1 MHLNQLW
8 VFYHVAKHKSFS
20 LAAGALCLSQPSVSN
35 QIKFME
41 DSYGLKLFERFGRNI
56 GLTST
61 GEVLYTYAEQIFKLT
76 KEADSVIK
84 EIRGMKSGGIKISAS
99 HTLGAYYLPD
109 IIDLFKK
116 KYPMVEIQMNVG
128 YTQMVVESILTFKS
142 DLGLIGQSVTH
153 PNIVAIPLWD
163 EELVLIVPPNHPFT
177 RCPSVSISQL
187 RDQPFIMSEK
197 GSGVRSI
204 TDEILS
210 GKGPS
215 PRIIMEL
222 GENEAIKHAV
232 ASGLGITIISAMVAR
247 RELEAGVLKAARLSG
262 ARIMRQFFIIHH
274 SDKYLSDLIRAFMD
288 EALRFS
294 VTGNRTVPEGKPPAR
309 IRKRPSPG
317 SSDPG

>member
-76 KEADSVIK
+76 KEADSVIE

-128 YTQMVVESILTFKS
+128 YTQMVVESI
-142 DLGLIGQSVTH
+142 
-153 PNIVAIPLWD
+153 
-163 EELVLIVPPNHPFT
+163 
-177 RCPSVSISQL
+177 
-187 RDQPFIMSEK
+187 
-197 GSGVRSI
+197 
-204 TDEILS
+204 
-210 GKGPS
+210 
-215 PRIIMEL
+215 
-222 GENEAIKHAV
+222 
-232 ASGLGITIISAMVAR
+232 
-247 RELEAGVLKAARLSG
+247 
-262 ARIMRQFFIIHH
+262 
-274 SDKYLSDLIRAFMD
+274 
-288 EALRFS
+288 
-294 VTGNRTVPEGKPPAR
+294 
-309 IRKRPSPG
+309 
-317 SSDPG
+317 